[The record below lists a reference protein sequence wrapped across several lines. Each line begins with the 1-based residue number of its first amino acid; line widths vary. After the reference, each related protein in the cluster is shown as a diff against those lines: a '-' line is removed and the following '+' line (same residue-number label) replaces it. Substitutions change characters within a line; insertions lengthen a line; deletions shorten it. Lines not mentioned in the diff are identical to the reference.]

1 MKMANWRDQ
10 ILKQFNANNALY
22 LVLDNDQLLLDEWI
36 LGKLKEENIYVVNF
50 NESILF
56 RYEFERD
63 YRIKIENKK
72 ICLLVRA
79 EGQDYN
85 VFPYDLIQSGQR
97 TRLDVSIIF
106 PKFSTPVIRELDKE
120 VYDALYAAQ
129 ERYQGSSSDKETLD
143 FIAKNIYKL
152 PYDMIHSRAELWKL
166 LLTIHY
172 ELDSVPKVIKRFVID
187 NLNLKTDLR
196 KLPIQDLVMSAHF
209 FYKYLEDEW
218 NHFVDQINQFPLQKN
233 GVAIEQFAEYS
244 AYSFSNPLIR
254 SILDN
259 LFLEGLIKRVKGYQ
273 PAKFPAWMHV
283 GIEIDNGKDNDEK
296 LKYLYL
302 QLKDAKLSENR
313 YKDWTKIA
321 QAYGQLKA
329 LSLSTGLYSQEVNG
343 ISNIIDEHFE
353 KWMLYQYGSLI
364 SLPHLPV
371 PKMVHQIP
379 HYIASQNE
387 DKVALLVMDGMS
399 FVQWFQ
405 IRDHLAK
412 DGLSF
417 EENGVFAWVPTL
429 TAVSRQAIF
438 SGLRPSYFA
447 NSISTTNK
455 ESFAWTTFWEDRGIS
470 RINVSYQRGLGQA
483 FYQRENIS
491 PLKQSNIRVYGAVID
506 IIDKVLHGAV
516 QGSKSVFSELNIWLE
531 TNYLLKLIQDLQNE
545 GFTVYITADHGNRE
559 SVGIGRINEG
569 VIAETKGE
577 RVRIYDSVE
586 LRDAAAEK
594 FDQSIKWHDIGL
606 PEKFHVL
613 LAKDSLAFVNK
624 GETIISHGGISMEE
638 VIVPFIKVIS

>member
-1 MKMANWRDQ
+1 MANWRDQ
-10 ILKQFNANNALY
+10 VLKQFNANNALY
-22 LVLDNDQLLLDEWI
+22 LVLDNDQLLLDELI
-36 LGKLKEENIYVVNF
+36 LAKLKEDNIYVVNL

-56 RYEFERD
+56 RFEFERD
-63 YRIKIENKK
+63 YRIKIEKRE

-79 EGQDYN
+79 EGTDYN
-85 VFPYDLIQSGQR
+85 VFPFDLIQLGQR

-106 PKFSTPVIRELDKE
+106 PKFSTPIIGQLDVE
-120 VYDALYAAQ
+120 IYDALYTAQ
-129 ERYQGSSSDKETLD
+129 ERYQGTSFDKETLD

-152 PYDMIHSRAELWKL
+152 PYDMVHTRAELWKL

-172 ELDSVPKVIKRFVID
+172 ELDSVPMVIKRFVIGVLSQK
-187 NLNLKTDLR
+187 NDLR
-196 KLPIQDLVMSAHF
+196 DLPIKDLVMSANF
-209 FYKYLEDEW
+209 FYKYLEEEW
-218 NHFVDQINQFPLQKN
+218 NHFVKQIDQFSQQQN
-233 GVAIEQFAEYS
+233 GVAIEEDTD
-244 AYSFSNPLIR
+244 YSFHSFTNPLIR
-254 SILDN
+254 SIVDN

-273 PAKFPAWMHV
+273 PNKFPSWMRV
-283 GIEIDNGKDNDEK
+283 GIDSDCKKENNEK
-296 LKYLYL
+296 LEYLYL
-302 QLKDAKLSENR
+302 QLKDALATENR
-313 YKDWTKIA
+313 YKDWTKMA
-321 QAYGQLKA
+321 QAYGQFKA
-329 LSLSTGLYSQEVNG
+329 LSLSTDSYFQEVKE
-343 ISNIIDEHFE
+343 ISNRIDEDFE
-353 KWMLYQYGSLI
+353 KWMFHQYGSLI

-405 IRDHLAK
+405 IRNHLAK
-412 DGLSF
+412 YGLSF

-455 ESFAWTTFWEDRGIS
+455 ESFAWSTFWEDKGVP
-470 RINVSYQRGLGQA
+470 RIHVSYQRGLGQE
-483 FYQRENIS
+483 FYQRGNFL

-531 TNYLLKLIQDLQNE
+531 TNYLLKFIQDLQNE

-559 SVGIGRINEG
+559 SVGIGRISEG

-594 FDQSIKWHDIGL
+594 YNQTIKWHDIGL

-613 LAKDSLAFVNK
+613 LAKDGVAFVNN